1 MSMEKRI
8 HRVKTSLGTCPTA
21 SFWNEANANLK
32 RGDFQ
37 KVKKEK
43 KKRIYEQNMEKEV
56 WTTLPKTAGEC
67 RGYLVQTTESKF
79 QAEFGLYFV
88 NEDV

>member
-43 KKRIYEQNMEKEV
+43 KKKEYMNRIWRKRCGQLYHRQLAN
-56 WTTLPKTAGEC
+56 
-67 RGYLVQTTESKF
+67 
-79 QAEFGLYFV
+79 AEGT
-88 NEDV
+88 